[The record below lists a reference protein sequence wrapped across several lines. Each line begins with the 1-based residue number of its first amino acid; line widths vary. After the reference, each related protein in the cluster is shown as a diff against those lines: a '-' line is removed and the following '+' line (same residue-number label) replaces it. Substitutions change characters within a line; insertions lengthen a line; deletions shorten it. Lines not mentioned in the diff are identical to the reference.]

1 MYLLCKRFLLYYTRM
16 ASAEEAADRSAQVT
30 PVLKREERRRAW
42 IWIGVLGVAA
52 LAAASLTDVRG
63 VAEPRLAVAEPPL
76 AVAEPPL
83 AYDVAPLPAGLDSL
97 TSLEDAARRIEE
109 CADDCTGIVYFWS
122 QRMPLS
128 RSGIA
133 EISGAARRLGMRL
146 TLVDTEEVHEYAYAD
161 PGLGAG
167 VIPIAD
173 AMLGAGALA
182 HAPAV
187 VVHDEGQVVGHA
199 ILGYKTAETYEG
211 MIGQRVSGTPSSGR
225 NRFLPTLSTTL
236 PAASQGGRP
245 LVDYEAV
252 GTPGAYF
259 RWVPGRQALAY
270 ESARRIYLL
279 DLVDGQSRLASGFI
293 DFVPT
298 PDGRYFVTPGRGRDG
313 LRFYEADEVFEA
325 AGADTRASVAPFF
338 MDPLMRD
345 QYPSV
350 GILEQEESRTVYR
363 VLTSWFEGIV
373 YRDYEVQVDPRTGVP
388 RVRPLGEPVTPC
400 RETSLSTPIMSQD
413 GTEVAARDE
422 STGTTKIFR
431 ILTAGRCNEVLDLG
445 VQTSKVA
452 WHRTGRLLAFATPR
466 IRRRRA
472 ETDESSRGI
481 FLFDRDQRRLTRLS
495 DSEGASPLA
504 FPDFVGDDSV
514 VFLIPGQ
521 SRREPSVFRVV
532 DGIR

>member
-1 MYLLCKRFLLYYTRM
+1 MPDAVTRLNM
-16 ASAEEAADRSAQVT
+16 
-30 PVLKREERRRAW
+30 KREERGRAW
-42 IWIGVLGVAA
+42 IVIAVLGVAA
-52 LAAASLTDVRG
+52 LAAASLVDVRG
-63 VAEPRLAVAEPPL
+63 VAEPRLAVAEPPLAEPEPPL

-109 CADDCTGIVYFWS
+109 CADGCSGIVYFWS

-128 RSGIA
+128 RSGIS
-133 EISGAARRLGMRL
+133 EISGAARKLGMPL
-146 TLVDTEEVHEYAYAD
+146 TLVGTEEVHEYAYAD
-161 PGLGAG
+161 PDLGAG

-187 VVHDEGQVVGHA
+187 VVYNEGQVVGHA
-199 ILGYKTAETYEG
+199 ILGYKTAHTYER
-211 MIGQRVSGTPSSGR
+211 MIGRGVSGTTSSGR
-225 NRFLPTLSTTL
+225 SRFLPTLSTTL
-236 PAASQGGRP
+236 PAASEGGRL
-245 LVDYEAV
+245 LVEYEAI

-270 ESARRIYLL
+270 ESGRRIYLL
-279 DLVDGQSRLASGFI
+279 DLVDGRSRLASGYI
-293 DFVPT
+293 DFIPT
-298 PDGRYFVTPGRGRDG
+298 PDGRYFVSPAPNRGG
-313 LRFYEADEVFEA
+313 LSFYEADEVFEA
-325 AGADTRASVAPFF
+325 ARANTRVSVAPFF
-338 MDPLMRD
+338 TDRRMRD
-345 QYPSV
+345 EYPSV

-388 RVRPLGEPVTPC
+388 RVRPIGEPVTPC
-400 RETSLSTPIMSQD
+400 MGTSLSIPIMSQD

-452 WHRTGRLLAFATPR
+452 WHRTGRLLAFATPSV
-466 IRRRRA
+466 RRRRA
-472 ETDESSRGI
+472 ADESSRGI
-481 FLFDRDQRRLTRLS
+481 FVFDRDQRRLTRLS
-495 DSEGASPLA
+495 DSEGASPIA
-504 FPDFVGDDSV
+504 FPDFIGDDSV

-521 SRREPSVFRVV
+521 SRGESSVFRVV

>member
-1 MYLLCKRFLLYYTRM
+1 M
-16 ASAEEAADRSAQVT
+16 ASTELVAHRSAEVT
-30 PVLKREERRRAW
+30 PVLKPEERGRTW
-42 IWIGVLGVAA
+42 IVIAVLGVAA
-52 LAAASLTDVRG
+52 LAAASLVDVRG
-63 VAEPRLAVAEPPL
+63 
-76 AVAEPPL
+76 VAEPPL

-109 CADDCTGIVYFWS
+109 CADDCSGIVYFWS

-133 EISGAARRLGMRL
+133 EISEVARRLGMRL
-146 TLVDTEEVHEYAYAD
+146 TLVGTEEVHEYAYAD
-161 PGLGAG
+161 PGPGALVGTEEVHEYAYADPGPGAG
-167 VIPIAD
+167 VIPMAD

-199 ILGYKTAETYEG
+199 ILGYKTAETYER
-211 MIGQRVSGTPSSGR
+211 MIGRRVSGTTSSGR
-225 NRFLPTLSTTL
+225 NRFLLPLSTTL
-236 PAASQGGRP
+236 PAASESGRP
-245 LVDYEAV
+245 LVEYEAV

-270 ESARRIYLL
+270 ESGGRIYLL
-279 DLVDGQSRLASGFI
+279 DLVDGRSRLASGYI

-298 PDGRYFVTPGRGRDG
+298 PDGRYFVTPGPDRDG
-313 LRFYEADEVFEA
+313 LSFYEADEVFEA
-325 AGADTRASVAPFF
+325 ARTNTRGSVAPFF
-338 MDPLMRD
+338 KDRRMRD

-388 RVRPLGEPVTPC
+388 RVRPIGEPVTPC

-413 GTEVAARDE
+413 GLEVAARDE

-431 ILTAGRCNEVLDLG
+431 ILMAGRCNEVLDLG

-452 WHRTGRLLAFATPR
+452 WHRTGRLLAFAMPR
-466 IRRRRA
+466 VRRRRG
-472 ETDESSRGI
+472 EPDESSRGI

-495 DSEGASPLA
+495 DSEGASPVA
-504 FPDFVGDDSV
+504 FPDFIGDDSV

-521 SRREPSVFRVV
+521 SRRESSVFRVV

>member
-1 MYLLCKRFLLYYTRM
+1 M
-16 ASAEEAADRSAQVT
+16 ASH
-30 PVLKREERRRAW
+30 LERGRAW
-42 IWIGVLGVAA
+42 IVTAVLGVAA
-52 LAAASLTDVRG
+52 LAAASLAG
-63 VAEPRLAVAEPPL
+63 VGGVAEPPL
-76 AVAEPPL
+76 AAAEPPLALAERPL

-109 CADDCTGIVYFWS
+109 CADDCSGIVYFWS

-146 TLVDTEEVHEYAYAD
+146 TLVGTEEVHEYAYAD

-187 VVHDEGQVVGHA
+187 VVHHEGQVVGHA

-211 MIGQRVSGTPSSGR
+211 MIGRRVSRTPSSGR
-225 NRFLPTLSTTL
+225 NRLLPTPATTL
-236 PAASQGGRP
+236 PAASEGGRP
-245 LVDYEAV
+245 LVEYEAV
-252 GTPGAYF
+252 GAPGAYF

-270 ESARRIYLL
+270 ESGRRIYLL
-279 DLVDGQSRLASGFI
+279 DLVDGRSRLAPGYT

-298 PDGRYFVTPGRGRDG
+298 PDGRYFVTPGPDRDG
-313 LRFYEADEVFEA
+313 LAFYEADEVFEA
-325 AGADTRASVAPFF
+325 ARADTRGSVVPFF
-338 MDPLMRD
+338 TDRRMRD

-350 GILEQEESRTVYR
+350 AILEQDESRTVYR
-363 VLTSWFEGIV
+363 VLTSWFAGIA
-373 YRDYEVQVDPRTGVP
+373 YRDYEVQVDPRTGVL
-388 RVRPLGEPVTPC
+388 RVQPIGEPVTPC
-400 RETSLSTPIMSQD
+400 RETSLSIPIMSQD
-413 GTEVAARDE
+413 GLEVAARDE

-445 VQTSKVA
+445 VQTGKVA
-452 WHRTGRLLAFATPR
+452 WHRSGRLLAFARPR
-466 IRRRRA
+466 VRRGRGA
-472 ETDESSRGI
+472 ADESLWGI
-481 FLFDRDQRRLTRLS
+481 FLFDRDRRRLTRLS
-495 DSEGASPLA
+495 DSEGASPVA
-504 FPDFVGDDSV
+504 FPEFIGDDSV
-514 VFLIPGQ
+514 VFLIPRQ
-521 SRREPSVFRVV
+521 SRRESSVFRVV

>member
-1 MYLLCKRFLLYYTRM
+1 MSNAVTR
-16 ASAEEAADRSAQVT
+16 
-30 PVLKREERRRAW
+30 LNIKREERGRARVV
-42 IWIGVLGVAA
+42 IAVLGVAA
-52 LAAASLTDVRG
+52 LVAASLVDVRG
-63 VAEPRLAVAEPPL
+63 
-76 AVAEPPL
+76 VAEPPL

-109 CADDCTGIVYFWS
+109 CADDCSGIVYFWS
-122 QRMPLS
+122 ERMPLS

-133 EISGAARRLGMRL
+133 EIFGVARKLGMRL
-146 TLVDTEEVHEYAYAD
+146 TLVGTEEAHEYASAD
-161 PGLGAG
+161 PDLGAG

-187 VVHDEGQVVGHA
+187 VVHNEGKVVGHA

-211 MIGQRVSGTPSSGR
+211 MIGRRVSGTTGSGR

-236 PAASQGGRP
+236 SAAAEGGRP
-245 LVDYEAV
+245 LVEYEAV

-270 ESARRIYLL
+270 ESGRRIYLL
-279 DLVDGQSRLASGFI
+279 DLVDGRSRLASGYI
-293 DFVPT
+293 DFIPT
-298 PDGRYFVTPGRGRDG
+298 PDGRYFVSPGPDRDG
-313 LRFYEADEVFEA
+313 LSFYEADEVFEA
-325 AGADTRASVAPFF
+325 ARADTPGSEAPFF
-338 MDPLMRD
+338 TDRRMRD

-350 GILEQEESRTVYR
+350 GILEQGESRTVYR

-373 YRDYEVQVDPRTGVP
+373 YRDYEVQLDPRTGFP
-388 RVRPLGEPVTPC
+388 RVRPIGEPVTPC

-422 STGTTKIFR
+422 STGTTKIFQM
-431 ILTAGRCNEVLDLG
+431 LTTGRCNQVLDLG
-445 VQTSKVA
+445 IQTGKVA
-452 WHRTGRLLAFATPR
+452 WHRTGRLLAFARPR
-466 IRRRRA
+466 VRRGRGA
-472 ETDESSRGI
+472 ADQSSRGI

-495 DSEGASPLA
+495 DTEGASPVA
-504 FPDFVGDDSV
+504 FPDFIGDDSV
-514 VFLIPGQ
+514 VFLIPGRLRGE
-521 SRREPSVFRVV
+521 SSVFRVI

>member
-1 MYLLCKRFLLYYTRM
+1 M
-16 ASAEEAADRSAQVT
+16 ASAELAAHRSAEVT
-30 PVLKREERRRAW
+30 PVLKREERGRTW
-42 IWIGVLGVAA
+42 IVIAVLGVAA
-52 LAAASLTDVRG
+52 LAAASLVDVRG
-63 VAEPRLAVAEPPL
+63 
-76 AVAEPPL
+76 VAEPPL
-83 AYDVAPLPAGLDSL
+83 AYDVAPLPAGVDSL

-109 CADDCTGIVYFWS
+109 CADDCSGIVYFWS

-128 RSGIA
+128 RSGIT
-133 EISGAARRLGMRL
+133 EISEAARRLGMRL
-146 TLVDTEEVHEYAYAD
+146 TLVGTEEVYEYAYAD

-173 AMLGAGALA
+173 AMLSAGPLA

-199 ILGYKTAETYEG
+199 ILGYKTAETYER
-211 MIGQRVSGTPSSGR
+211 MIGRRVSGTTSSGR
-225 NRFLPTLSTTL
+225 NRFLLPLSTTL
-236 PAASQGGRP
+236 PAASGSGRP
-245 LVDYEAV
+245 LVEYEAV

-270 ESARRIYLL
+270 ESGGRIYLL
-279 DLVDGQSRLASGFI
+279 DLVDGRSRLASGYI

-298 PDGRYFVTPGRGRDG
+298 PDGRYFVTPGPDRDG
-313 LRFYEADEVFEA
+313 LSFYEADEVFEA
-325 AGADTRASVAPFF
+325 ARANTRGSVAPFF
-338 MDPLMRD
+338 KDRRMRD

-388 RVRPLGEPVTPC
+388 RVRPIGEPVTPC

-413 GTEVAARDE
+413 GLEVAARDE

-431 ILTAGRCNEVLDLG
+431 ILMAGRCNEVLDLG

-452 WHRTGRLLAFATPR
+452 WHRTGRLLAFAMPR
-466 IRRRRA
+466 VRRRRGGP
-472 ETDESSRGI
+472 DESSRGI

-495 DSEGASPLA
+495 DSEGASPVA
-504 FPDFVGDDSV
+504 FPDFIEDDSV
-514 VFLIPGQ
+514 VFLIPSQ
-521 SRREPSVFRVV
+521 SRRESSVFRVV

>member
-1 MYLLCKRFLLYYTRM
+1 MSNAVTR
-16 ASAEEAADRSAQVT
+16 
-30 PVLKREERRRAW
+30 LNIKREERGRARVV
-42 IWIGVLGVAA
+42 IAVLGVAA
-52 LAAASLTDVRG
+52 LVAGSLVNVRG
-63 VAEPRLAVAEPPL
+63 VS
-76 AVAEPPL
+76 EPPL
-83 AYDVAPLPAGLDSL
+83 AYDAAPLPAGLDSL

-109 CADDCTGIVYFWS
+109 CADDCSGIVYFWS
-122 QRMPLS
+122 ERMPLS

-133 EISGAARRLGMRL
+133 EIFRAARKLGMRL
-146 TLVDTEEVHEYAYAD
+146 TLVGTEEVHEYASAD
-161 PGLGAG
+161 PDLGAG

-187 VVHDEGQVVGHA
+187 VVHNEGQVVGHA

-211 MIGQRVSGTPSSGR
+211 MIGRRVSGTTSSGR

-236 PAASQGGRP
+236 PAAAEGGRP
-245 LVDYEAV
+245 LVEYEAV

-270 ESARRIYLL
+270 ESGRRIYLL
-279 DLVDGQSRLASGFI
+279 DLVDGRSRLASGYI

-298 PDGRYFVTPGRGRDG
+298 PDGRYFVSPGLDRDG
-313 LRFYEADEVFEA
+313 LSFYEADEVFEA
-325 AGADTRASVAPFF
+325 ARADTPGSVAPFF
-338 MDPLMRD
+338 TDRRMRD

-373 YRDYEVQVDPRTGVP
+373 YRDYEVQLDPRTGSP
-388 RVRPLGEPVTPC
+388 RVRPIGEPVTPC

-422 STGTTKIFR
+422 STGTTKIFQM
-431 ILTAGRCNEVLDLG
+431 LTTGRCNEVLDLG
-445 VQTSKVA
+445 IQTGKVA
-452 WHRTGRLLAFATPR
+452 WHRTGRLLAFARPR
-466 IRRRRA
+466 VRRRGA
-472 ETDESSRGI
+472 ADESSRGI

-495 DSEGASPLA
+495 DTEGASPVA
-504 FPDFVGDDSV
+504 FPDFIGDDSV
-514 VFLIPGQ
+514 VFLIPGRL
-521 SRREPSVFRVV
+521 RRESSVFRVV

>member
-1 MYLLCKRFLLYYTRM
+1 MSDAVTR
-16 ASAEEAADRSAQVT
+16 
-30 PVLKREERRRAW
+30 LNIKCEERGRAR
-42 IWIGVLGVAA
+42 IVIAVLGVAA
-52 LAAASLTDVRG
+52 LAAASLVDVRG
-63 VAEPRLAVAEPPL
+63 
-76 AVAEPPL
+76 VAEPPL

-109 CADDCTGIVYFWS
+109 CADDCSGIVYFWS
-122 QRMPLS
+122 ERMPLS

-133 EISGAARRLGMRL
+133 EIFGAARKLGMRL
-146 TLVDTEEVHEYAYAD
+146 TLVGTEEVHEYASAD
-161 PGLGAG
+161 PDVGGD

-187 VVHDEGQVVGHA
+187 VVHNEGQLVGHA
-199 ILGYKTAETYEG
+199 ILGYKTAETYEE
-211 MIGQRVSGTPSSGR
+211 MIGRRISGTTGSGR

-236 PAASQGGRP
+236 PAAAEGGRP
-245 LVDYEAV
+245 LVEYEAV

-270 ESARRIYLL
+270 ESGRRIYLL
-279 DLVDGQSRLASGFI
+279 DLVDGRSRLASGYI

-298 PDGRYFVTPGRGRDG
+298 PDGRYFVSPGPDRDG
-313 LRFYEADEVFEA
+313 LSFYEADEVFEA
-325 AGADTRASVAPFF
+325 ARADTRGSVAPFF
-338 MDPLMRD
+338 TDRRMRD

-373 YRDYEVQVDPRTGVP
+373 YRDYEVQLDPRTGFP
-388 RVRPLGEPVTPC
+388 RVRPIGEPVTPC

-422 STGTTKIFR
+422 STGTTKIFQM
-431 ILTAGRCNEVLDLG
+431 LTTGRCNEVLDLG
-445 VQTSKVA
+445 IQTGKVA
-452 WHRTGRLLAFATPR
+452 WHRTGRLLAFARPR
-466 IRRRRA
+466 VRRRRGA
-472 ETDESSRGI
+472 ADESSRGI

-495 DSEGASPLA
+495 DTEGASPVA
-504 FPDFVGDDSV
+504 FPDFIGDDSV
-514 VFLIPGQ
+514 VFLIPGRLRGE
-521 SRREPSVFRVV
+521 SSVFRVV